1 MADDTTLAD
10 TLVAITAAALGF
22 FHAEDAFGPA
32 HDLTAQAKARLREVV
47 ANLVAEGDEAPPA
60 LHVVRGGLDDEDE
73 P

>member
-32 HDLTAQAKARLREVV
+32 HELTVQAKARLREVV
-47 ANLVAEGDEAPPA
+47 ADLVTAGDESPA
-60 LHVVRGGLDDEDE
+60 LHVVRGGLDDEDK